1 MHTIIDKIK
10 NNISKYNS
18 FLKVDIEN
26 YYPTINHS
34 LLMKMLRRKIKKTQI
49 LSLIDDAI
57 TKKTLLTSNEYVDE
71 VKKGIPQG
79 LSISNILSTI
89 YLLDLDNLF
98 YRKRVFAYFRFVD
111 DILILHNN
119 SDHDSIKQVIIKEFD
134 KIDLKLNEDKIEY
147 GKSNEVFNYLGYK
160 NTPFGFSVRSS
171 SLDRLRHSI
180 LKNFI
185 IYKNSG
191 DIPLSY
197 LEWIINLRIT
207 GCKYDGNKYGWMF
220 FYSQIDDI
228 KILFGLDHFVAKLI
242 KKYLTPKVMFSPK
255 RFVRTYHEIK
265 KNMNFSKYIPNF
277 SDYDLSNKKNILN
290 QVFLFKDPF
299 SWDNDKVEKIF
310 RIKIFQSIKDLE
322 KDIQQLS

>member
-1 MHTIIDKIK
+1 
-10 NNISKYNS
+10 
-18 FLKVDIEN
+18 
-26 YYPTINHS
+26 
-34 LLMKMLRRKIKKTQI
+34 MKMLRRKIKKTQI

-171 SLDRLRHSI
+171 SLDRLCHSI

-242 KKYLTPKVMFSPK
+242 KKYLSPKVMF
-255 RFVRTYHEIK
+255 T
-265 KNMNFSKYIPNF
+265 
-277 SDYDLSNKKNILN
+277 L
-290 QVFLFKDPF
+290 
-299 SWDNDKVEKIF
+299 
-310 RIKIFQSIKDLE
+310 KDLLE
-322 KDIQQLS
+322 PIMRSRRI